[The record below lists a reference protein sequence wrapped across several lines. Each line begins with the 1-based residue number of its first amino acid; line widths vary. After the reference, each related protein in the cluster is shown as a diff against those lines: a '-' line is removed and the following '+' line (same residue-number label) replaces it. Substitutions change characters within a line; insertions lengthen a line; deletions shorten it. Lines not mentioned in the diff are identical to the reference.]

1 MPINIRRISMSAK
14 IHGLEVLVEP
24 CNNGMC
30 PALYR
35 DAQGRVFVRGET
47 LSEVAQT
54 QVARDE
60 EIVEITP
67 EILDFLRSYQR

>member
-1 MPINIRRISMSAK
+1 MSGK
-14 IHGLEVLVEP
+14 THGLEVLIEP

-30 PALYR
+30 PALYK
-35 DAQGRVFVRGET
+35 DAKGRVFVRGEK

-60 EIVEITP
+60 EIVEIAP
-67 EILDFLRSYQR
+67 EILDFLRYYQG